1 MSQIQVSLE
10 GGSAIA
16 IAQAIQALPGL
27 ESLEVEIE
35 QGEVLRGERTDR
47 ALLILTT
54 GAAIAGLLNDGSS
67 VVKEVFGATGSQT
80 VPSALI
86 QSGSRQVKLEN
97 ATPGQIVEVLK
108 AMQ

>member
-1 MSQIQVSLE
+1 MSQIQIALE

-16 IAQAIQALPGL
+16 IAQAIQALPGF
-27 ESLEVEIE
+27 EGEVEIE
-35 QGEVLRGERTDR
+35 QGEVLRGEKTDR

-67 VVKEVFGATGSQT
+67 VVKELFGAVGSQT

-97 ATPGQIVEVLK
+97 ATPEQIVEVLK